1 MNFSDSVSAL
11 KHYFGFDSFLDG
23 QQEVVD
29 SILRGEDLGV
39 IMPTGAGKSICYQLP
54 VLMMPGYGIVAS
66 PLIALMADQVEALCA
81 RGIPATFVN
90 STLDPAE
97 QHRRLNA
104 AVRGEIKLLYVAPE
118 RFHTDFFRS
127 ILRESPPS
135 VLVVDEAHCISQWGH
150 DFRPAYRRIGQV
162 VDEFDIPQV
171 CAFTATAT
179 NAVREDIKRQLHRPD
194 MRMVVRGFRRPNLAF
209 EVKECR
215 SDADKLAA
223 VDSVLKLKQPT
234 LIYAATRQAVDE
246 LAEKLK
252 IRGYHAGMSSAE
264 RAASQEYFMTDPA
277 PVLAATNAFGMGI
290 DRPDVRCVIHYNL
303 PGSLEAYYQE
313 AGRAGRDGR
322 ESRCIL
328 LFSYADRYV
337 QEFLIDLSNPEYEI
351 VLSVYRV
358 LRRLAADR
366 NSNILY
372 ETPATLLPLVSGAKS
387 DGKISASLALLERAG
402 AIRREQ
408 LRRSSGKMR
417 FIRNINELRLIHQLE
432 NTQRSRFIVR
442 CINRYGEQL
451 KYPAEY
457 FIDELAVVCGL
468 NEDQLKRVIAALKND
483 CIEWE
488 SGFSGRSI
496 ELLAPDQAVPDLD
509 RDAMDE
515 KRDYER
521 GKLEEVINF
530 ARHNKSCRQAE
541 LISYFGERSGNW
553 SCGLCDCCNME
564 DHSRDLDERETATA
578 RAVITGVAC
587 FDGRIGAALLAKVL
601 TGHESIDGFRRRS
614 PAFGVLRREKMS
626 VIQDYIS
633 AAELAGYLERQDC
646 AGYPCLALTDKGRE
660 ALYASTA
667 IRLPLKEKQIK
678 ERVSVKSSGT
688 KKSPVRKQ
696 TAAQLQE
703 QPYELI
709 TVLTAL
715 RNKIADAEHLPR
727 FQILT
732 NATLQALADRMPST
746 LEEAAEVPG
755 IGPAKLRRIV
765 PAMLEAIRLWK
776 ISTGKE

>member
-1 MNFSDSVSAL
+1 MNFSDPVSAL

-23 QQEVVD
+23 QLEVVEA
-29 SILRGEDLGV
+29 ILRGEDLGV

-54 VLMMPGYGIVAS
+54 VLMKEGYGVVAS

-81 RGIPATFVN
+81 RGIKAAFVN
-90 STLDPAE
+90 STLDLAE
-97 QHRRLNA
+97 QHRRINA
-104 AVRGEIKLLYVAPE
+104 AVMGEIKLLYVAPE

-127 ILRESPPS
+127 VLRENPPS

-194 MRMVVRGFRRPNLAF
+194 MKMVVRGFRRPNLAF

-215 SDADKLAA
+215 SDADKTAA
-223 VDSVLKLKQPT
+223 VNRILKLKQPT

-246 LAEKLK
+246 LAGKLN
-252 IRGYHAGMSSAE
+252 IRGYHAGMSAAE
-264 RAASQEYFMTDPA
+264 RAASQEYFMTDPS

-313 AGRAGRDGR
+313 AGRAGRDGKN
-322 ESRCIL
+322 SRCIL

-337 QEFLIDLSNPEYEI
+337 QEFLIELSNPEYET

-358 LRRLAADR
+358 LRALAAER
-366 NSNILY
+366 QSNILY
-372 ETPATLLPLVSGAKS
+372 ETPSTLLPLVSGAKS

-408 LRRSSGKMR
+408 LRRLSGKMR
-417 FIRNINELRLIHQLE
+417 FIRDLNELRLIHQLE

-442 CINRYGEQL
+442 CIERYGTQL
-451 KYPAEY
+451 NYDNEY
-457 FIDELAVVCGL
+457 FIDELAAVCRL
-468 NEDQLKRVIAALKND
+468 NEDQLKRVIAALKGD

-488 SGFSGRSI
+488 TGFSGRSI
-496 ELLAPDQAVPDLD
+496 ELLTPDKAVPDLD

-521 GKLEEVINF
+521 GKLEEVIHF
-530 ARHNKSCRQAE
+530 ARHNKGCRQAE
-541 LISYFGERSGNW
+541 LISYFGERSGSW
-553 SCGLCDCCNME
+553 HCGLCDICNKQ
-564 DHSRDLDERETATA
+564 DLSRDLDERETAIA

-601 TGHESIDGFRRRS
+601 TGHSSIDGFRRRS
-614 PAFGVLRREKMS
+614 PAFGVLKREKMTTVQS
-626 VIQDYIS
+626 YIS
-633 AAELAGYLERQDC
+633 AAERAGYLERQDC
-646 AGYPCLALTDKGRE
+646 AGYPCLALTDSGRGV
-660 ALYASTA
+660 LYDSET
-667 IRLPLKEKQIK
+667 IRLPLEEK
-678 ERVSVKSSGT
+678 VSKPDAPA
-688 KKSPVRKQ
+688 KKKKLTSEP
-696 TAAQLQE
+696 A
-703 QPYELI
+703 PDGSYELI

-727 FQILT
+727 FQILS
-732 NATLQALADRMPST
+732 NAVLQELADKMPET
-746 LEEAAEVPG
+746 PEEAAKISG
-755 IGPAKLRRIV
+755 IGPVKLRRII

-776 ISTGKE
+776 LASGSSNK